1 MKERSMFNTGVLSI
15 KDNVMKIGGTTINLS
30 NIGTMNTFPFE
41 KHSYF
46 SGLKTWLGG
55 LLFVIILAAIFKN
68 LSIIDDIYIFTIIPL
83 MIYNFKEHQK
93 NFYGLKIEIHS
104 RRYYIIK
111 SNDNEFIEDVNEAIS
126 EAMRNKNASYTIN
139 LDNHQIINNG
149 IINKGNKNKNK
160 IINNKVK
167 KSNGK

>member
-1 MKERSMFNTGVLSI
+1 MNERSMFNTGILSI
-15 KDNVMKIGGTTINLS
+15 KDNVMRIGSTTINLS

-55 LLFVIILAAIFKN
+55 LVFVIILAAIVRN
-68 LSIIDDIYIFTIIPL
+68 LGIIADLYLFTIIPL

-93 NFYGLKIEIHS
+93 NYYGLKIEIHS
-104 RRYYIIK
+104 RRYYIIR
-111 SNDNEFIEDVNEAIS
+111 SNDKEFIEDVNDAIS
-126 EAMRNKNASYTIN
+126 EAMRNKKASYTIN
-139 LDNHQIINNG
+139 LDDHKIINNG

-160 IINNKVK
+160 VTNNK
-167 KSNGK
+167 GKE